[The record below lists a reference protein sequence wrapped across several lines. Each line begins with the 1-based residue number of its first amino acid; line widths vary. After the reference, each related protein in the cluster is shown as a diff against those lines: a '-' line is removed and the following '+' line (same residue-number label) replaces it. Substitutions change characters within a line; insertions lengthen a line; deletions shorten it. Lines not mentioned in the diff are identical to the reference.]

1 MFKQFNREK
10 LYYFIYVSIGKY
22 GFLNRLIFE
31 SYRHVLIPLLKTFF
45 LIIYSDSLIN
55 IEIRNSLLDY
65 KNFNF
70 VLSDIDSTLIIKD
83 GSDSKKIINLFIK
96 IKKVLIML
104 DYPEIYTL
112 SEFEK
117 LKLIKSS
124 ASWPVTELFW
134 NIRKINWMRIS
145 IYNNDSLFN
154 KIKMER
160 SVRKSLTKIVKDE
173 INISKKQYL
182 IADFKYFEKMF
193 DVSRENTFISCYS
206 EFLANNNSIG
216 ISIELSNLQF
226 CLFNYLIPGETTID
240 GQMIELKDR
249 DFYFDCKKSIWDF
262 EILILKSSIRLNQAQ
277 NKSVDHLIK
286 FLNFLEIT

>member
-45 LIIYSDSLIN
+45 LITYSDSLIN